1 MPKSAAKPKDAKPKP
16 GKATTHKVEALPENV
31 RWGVFDASFPPVVT
45 VASGDLVVLECVSG
59 GPEQCP
65 PRDGSFKIPP
75 KLIAIQNG
83 SVPRLG
89 PHILTG
95 PVAVTGAEPGDV
107 LRVDIEKI
115 ELGADWGFCG
125 FRPLVGTLPEDFPYR
140 RVLHIPVDRKKGT
153 CEVPVGPGI
162 TLKLAPFFG
171 VMGVAP
177 PAEWGQL
184 STKEPRAHGGN
195 MDNKE
200 CGEGATL
207 YLPVHVAGAMFSA
220 GDGHGVQGDGE
231 VCINALEMCL
241 TGHFRLTLEKGGGT
255 RDPLLKFPRAETP
268 THFISM
274 GLHEDLDL
282 AMKQAL
288 REMIGFITSRTN
300 FSPADAY
307 QLCSLAVDFRVTQ
320 TVNGEKGVHGMLRKG
335 LLF

>member
-1 MPKSAAKPKDAKPKP
+1 MPAAP
-16 GKATTHKVEALPENV
+16 ATHRVAPTPETV
-31 RWGVFDASFPPVVT
+31 RWGAFDAAFPPVAT
-45 VASGDLVVLECVSG
+45 VDPGDLVVLECVSG
-59 GPEQCP
+59 GPEQ
-65 PRDGSFKIPP
+65 IPAP
-75 KLIAIQNG
+75 GGAFAIPERLLAIHKGN
-83 SVPRLG
+83 VPRLG
-89 PHILTG
+89 PHIITG
-95 PVAVTGAEPGDV
+95 PVAVRGAEPGDC
-107 LRVDIEKI
+107 LRVTVEKI

-140 RVLHIPVDRKKGT
+140 RVLHIPVDRAART
-153 CEVPVGPGI
+153 CAVPVGPGV
-162 TLKLAPFFG
+162 TLPLSPFFG

-177 PAEWGQL
+177 PEEWGQI

-195 MDNKE
+195 LDNKE
-200 CGEGATL
+200 IGEGATL
-207 YLPVHVAGAMFSA
+207 YLPVFNPGALFSA

-241 TGHFRLTLEKGGGT
+241 TGHFRLDLEKGGGAK
-255 RDPLLKFPRAETP
+255 DPALRFPRAETP

-274 GLHEDLDL
+274 GMHEDLDL

-288 REMIGFITSRTN
+288 REMIAFIVARANLSA
-300 FSPADAY
+300 ADAY

>member
-1 MPKSAAKPKDAKPKP
+1 MPAAHRVA
-16 GKATTHKVEALPENV
+16 ATPETI
-31 RWGVFDASFPPVVT
+31 RFGAFDASFAPVASI
-45 VASGDLVVLECVSG
+45 ASGDLVVLECVSG
-59 GPEQCP
+59 GPEAMP
-65 PRDGSFKIPP
+65 PAEMGLAIPP
-75 KLIAIQNG
+75 ALAAIHAAKL
-83 SVPRLG
+83 PRLG

-95 PVAVTGAEPGDV
+95 PVAVVGAEPGDV

-125 FRPLVGTLPEDFPYR
+125 FRPLAGTLPEDFPYR
-140 RVLHIPVDRKKGT
+140 RMLHIPVDRAARTGRL
-153 CEVPVGPGI
+153 PFGPNGG
-162 TLKLAPFFG
+162 LSLPLSPFFG

-177 PAEWGQL
+177 PAEWGQI

-200 CGEGATL
+200 IGEGATL
-207 YLPVHVAGAMFSA
+207 YLPVHVAGALFSA

-241 TGHFRLTLEKGGGT
+241 TGHFRLTVEKGGGAK
-255 RDPLLKFPRAETP
+255 DPALRFPRAETP
-268 THFISM
+268 THYITM
-274 GLHEDLDL
+274 GMNEDLDL

-288 REMIGFITSRTN
+288 REMIAFIVARANISA
-300 FSPADAY
+300 ADAY
-307 QLCSLAVDFRVTQ
+307 QFCSLAVDFRVTQ